1 MNPEELAQQIAK
13 FKSRRHKTRL
23 AYFCTLISLFLTF
36 SSFASGITLYSLAS
50 FLLILP
56 LPLYFTL
63 QSYKLT
69 RKSRSVQERLSTQE
83 STCLAPDSP
92 FSFTKFISQPSFA
105 FRLSLLLFFLVFFT
119 TLARTRTPDPTLTLN
134 NQPLTLNH

>member
-83 STCLAPDSP
+83 STCLAPDSQ
-92 FSFTKFISQPSFA
+92 FSFTQIHLSALLCLPPFSPALFPSF
-105 FRLSLLLFFLVFFT
+105 LYH
-119 TLARTRTPDPTLTLN
+119 ARPHPYPRSHPHTEQSTFNP
-134 NQPLTLNH
+134 